1 MEFGAFVLDK
11 GSIKDKL
18 GVLFEKITKIIELYS
33 PEILSLEKLFFNKN
47 AKTVLGVGEARGVI
61 ILSAVLKS
69 IEIVEFTPLEVKQAI
84 TGYGRATKKQVQYMV
99 KSILGFSEIPK
110 PDDAADALA
119 IALTCAYTNK
129 QMRKI

>member
-1 MEFGAFVLDK
+1 MDK

-18 GVLFEKITKIIELYS
+18 GVLFEKITKVIELYS
-33 PEILSLEKLFFNKN
+33 PEVLSLEKLFFNKN

-61 ILSAVLKS
+61 
-69 IEIVEFTPLEVKQAI
+69 
-84 TGYGRATKKQVQYMV
+84 MV